1 MSQTTITKHDVRTA
15 RQALQAA
22 GIPEPGILRIRTQ
35 LGGKGS
41 TQLITRYRNELREE
55 EAAERAERDADA
67 LNDQR
72 LARSPL
78 PAAALQGLTQAWL
91 ELLDARDQDRLTFE
105 DHLDHQL
112 AENEAQREAS
122 EAALATLQQAY
133 DELTEHAAALTVE
146 RDTLRETLEQ
156 TEQTHARTL
165 NERDEALSQKDKSL
179 AETTAS
185 LTEVRRQVEILST
198 NLTEQNRLAEKR
210 EAARAEELEALNEK
224 LEARDRQVQAL
235 RTEHQSH
242 VAAVNDDWQRKLTE
256 VESKLN
262 RQQEQLASTTHT
274 LEDARKE
281 KTDIKTRATQ
291 LEKANVSLM
300 KRLESSQ
307 LRNDALQEQLGAL
320 TSQLAEQTAQLNRL
334 LSSKVAVKDSSSRPP
349 GS

>member
-1 MSQTTITKHDVRTA
+1 MAQASITKHDVRAA
-15 RQALQAA
+15 RHALQAA

-41 TQLITRYRNELREE
+41 TQLITRFRDELREE
-55 EAAERAERDADA
+55 ETAQRAEHDAEA
-67 LNDQR
+67 LKDQR

-78 PAAALQGLTQAWL
+78 PASALQGLTQAWL
-91 ELLDARDQDRLTFE
+91 ELLDARDQDRLALE

-112 AENEAQREAS
+112 AEHEAQREIS
-122 EAALATLQQAY
+122 EAAIVTLQQAY
-133 DELTEHAAALTVE
+133 DELTGQAAALKGE
-146 RDTLRETLEQ
+146 RDTLHETLEQ
-156 TEQTHARTL
+156 TKQTHVQTL
-165 NERDEALSQKDKSL
+165 NERDRALSEKDKAL

-185 LTEVRRQVEILST
+185 LAEVRGQVELLST
-198 NLTEQNRLAEKR
+198 NLAEQNRLAERR
-210 EAARAEELEALNEK
+210 EAARVEELETLNEK
-224 LEARDRQVQAL
+224 LEARDRQMQAL
-235 RTEHQSH
+235 RTEHQTH
-242 VAAVNDDWQRKLTE
+242 VAALNSEWQRKLIE

-262 RQQEQLASTTHT
+262 RQQEQLASTTHA

-334 LSSKVAVKDSSSRPP
+334 LSSKVAVKDSNSRPP